1 MCSQQAKVEEQFQ
14 LYLEFLGP
22 NAIVLR
28 NYNLPMTLK
37 HVENNISSLKV
48 YL

>member
-1 MCSQQAKVEEQFQ
+1 MCSLRPKVEEQFQ

-28 NYNLPMTLK
+28 NSNLPVTLK
-37 HVENNISSLKV
+37 HVENSIPSLKV
-48 YL
+48 YV